1 MFCTTVEATKGE
13 QLKVIRW
20 QYKPE
25 TKLLAGRWVPLAA
38 YLTVSLDKA
47 PRRLAAQPWVLEL
60 QQRQNAAA
68 QLAEAYQTGAC
79 FTGDHSYQPR
89 VRGIEEIL
97 AQLVESQ
104 EDAALDELLD
114 LTVEVVPYAGVDVST
129 DGEQVHRDVGE
140 VLNQQGCVV
149 HTEPGRIFSIE
160 EKESK

>member
-1 MFCTTVEATKGE
+1 M
-13 QLKVIRW
+13 
-20 QYKPE
+20 
-25 TKLLAGRWVPLAA
+25 
-38 YLTVSLDKA
+38 
-47 PRRLAAQPWVLEL
+47 LEL

-68 QLAEAYQTGAC
+68 QLAEAGKGIGTQQAVTEPPDAPCVHCGKPRKGNHYQTGAC